1 VRASRNERGPL
12 ETLLLAGIGAVVLGA
27 ERMDDLAD
35 ELARRVGVESS
46 EMRAALSDAVESW
59 RREARRLGDSTT
71 DAAARLTEDLG
82 VARGEAY
89 RELELRVAQLEH
101 RLQLLE
107 RAP

>member
-1 VRASRNERGPL
+1 
-12 ETLLLAGIGAVVLGA
+12 LLAGIGAVVLGA

-46 EMRAALSDAVESW
+46 EMRTALSDAVESW